1 MLLPPDTAA
10 FFAVFF
16 DFPLTFAED
25 LQFCGISH
33 PVRVLMPGDVL
44 KRTLTD
50 RARLLTRVSSGQRS
64 GAPIRVKMESIKQ
77 GQPNNQNSGDGRVR
91 TALRPPPGVGC
102 G

>member
-16 DFPLTFAED
+16 DFPLTLAED
-25 LQFCGISH
+25 LQFCGVSH
-33 PVRVLMPGDVL
+33 PVRVLMPGGAL

-64 GAPIRVKMESIKQ
+64 GAPIRVKMELIKPCAARR
-77 GQPNNQNSGDGRVR
+77 GSLTTR
-91 TALRPPPGVGC
+91 TVVMAESE
-102 G
+102 